1 MNPKPRRYLI
11 ILIIL
16 LAVAAGVYLWS
27 QVSGPS
33 LNRPESVA
41 FDATSGNFLI
51 SNVGNGTIVTM
62 DSTGALGTLID
73 KGLSKPRG
81 LKMVRNVLWV
91 TDDTQVHS
99 IDVAGKK
106 ITASI
111 PIPGSVMLNDIES
124 DELGTLYISDTRADC
139 LWLLDPGTQ
148 KLEKIKDKLMLQPN
162 GIYFDAPRRQML
174 IVSLGEKQ
182 PILAFNTKS
191 REFSVFK
198 DTMYSRLD
206 GIQAD
211 DPGRIFFSSW
221 AEQAI
226 FMIPQTQNRFDI
238 FKKDIAS
245 PADFYWH
252 QPTNELIVPLMEKNK
267 VIRVPL
273 DE

>member
-1 MNPKPRRYLI
+1 MNPKRKRYLI
-11 ILIIL
+11 ILIIV
-16 LAVAAGVYLWS
+16 LAVAAGVWLWA
-27 QVSGPS
+27 QVSGPAF
-33 LNRPESVA
+33 NRPESVA
-41 FDATSGNFLI
+41 FDPVSGDFLI

-62 DSTGALGTLID
+62 DSTGSLGMLID

-81 LKMVRNVLWV
+81 LKMLKDVLWV
-91 TDDTQVHS
+91 TDDTQVHA
-99 IDVAGKK
+99 IDVAAKK
-106 ITASI
+106 IVASI
-111 PIPGSVMLNDIES
+111 PIPGSVMLNDIEA
-124 DELGTLYISDTRADC
+124 DELGALYISDTRANC
-139 LWLLDPGTQ
+139 LWLLDPLSK
-148 KLEKIKDKLMLQPN
+148 KLEKVTDKLMSQPN

-182 PILAFNTKS
+182 PILAFNTKT
-191 REFSVFK
+191 RGFSVFM
-198 DTMYSRLD
+198 DTIYSRLD

-221 AEQAI
+221 AEKAI
-226 FMIPQTQNRFDI
+226 YMIPQTQNRFEI
-238 FKKDIAS
+238 YQKDLTS

>member
-1 MNPKPRRYLI
+1 MKRKPYLI

-16 LAVAAGVYLWS
+16 LAVAAGVFLWS

-41 FDATSGNFLI
+41 FDPVSGSFLI
-51 SNVGNGTIVTM
+51 SNVGNGTIVSM
-62 DSTGALGTLID
+62 DSTGKLGKFID
-73 KGLSKPRG
+73 QGLSKPRG
-81 LKMVRNVLWV
+81 LKMVKNQLWV
-91 TDDTQVHS
+91 TDDIQVHS
-99 IDVAGKK
+99 IDVAAKK
-106 ITASI
+106 ISATI
-111 PIPGSVMLNDIES
+111 PVPGSVMLNDIEA
-124 DELGTLYISDTRADC
+124 DELGMLYISDTRADC

-148 KLEKIKDKLMLQPN
+148 KLEKIKGKLMLQPN

-182 PILAFNTKS
+182 PILAFNTKT
-191 REFSVFK
+191 RQFSVFK

-211 DPGRIFFSSW
+211 EPGRIFFSSW

-238 FKKDIAS
+238 FKKELRS

-252 QPTNELIVPLMEKNK
+252 QPTGELIVPLMEKNQI
-267 VIRVPL
+267 IRVPL